1 MLTPST
7 TSGGRVE
14 PLCRGSGANCNG
26 DCSGSGTNR
35 QRADAGFPFDPQVDK
50 MLIMQRSAS
59 SLIRALYYVT
69 NCHGLTVMVCRRLG
83 TPRRFGRGRA
93 LPQRA
98 HHREPGGRGGYAA
111 FLAGP
116 YPPRRRQPPPRGR
129 DPCRGH
135 RSFAA
140 RRPRRSASALQHRRR
155 RRARPHAQASEKT
168 REAVLTVCEQCG
180 SGALRGAWPAVRACS
195 RRARST
201 SAWSPRSPRSSTRT
215 SADPGPRLRLL
226 AGAGQHC
233 PPGAYEPAV
242 CAAGA
247 FSHGGRAS
255 ACRRCTAGTFSTAAA
270 GGSPRVAACL
280 RCAAGT
286 YGSTARASSA
296 TVCAA
301 CAGGKYAPAL
311 GSGAP
316 GPAAAASALPAR
328 CSRSCIRRTTTA
340 RRAGCQRPS
349 PARPDGPS
357 AAPRGNRA
365 APTGLSE
372 QLQVGQ
378 GAAGSDSR

>member
-1 MLTPST
+1 MLTPSA
-7 TSGGRVE
+7 TSGGRVG

-50 MLIMQRSAS
+50 MLIMQRSGS

-168 REAVLTVCEQCG
+168 REAVLTVCGQCG
-180 SGALRGAWPAVRACS
+180 SGALKGAWPAVRACS
-195 RRARST
+195 RRAQST

-215 SADPGPRLRLL
+215 SADPGPRRRLL
-226 AGAGQHC
+226 AGA
-233 PPGAYEPAV
+233 
-242 CAAGA
+242 
-247 FSHGGRAS
+247 S
-255 ACRRCTAGTFSTAAA
+255 
-270 GGSPRVAACL
+270 
-280 RCAAGT
+280 
-286 YGSTARASSA
+286 
-296 TVCAA
+296 
-301 CAGGKYAPAL
+301 
-311 GSGAP
+311 
-316 GPAAAASALPAR
+316 
-328 CSRSCIRRTTTA
+328 TA
-340 RRAGCQRPS
+340 RRAPTSPPSAPRAPS
-349 PARPDGPS
+349 PTAGEPPRAA
-357 AAPRGNRA
+357 AAPPARSRPPPPAAAHAWPPASVRGRDLRQHRQGVLGHGVRGVRRRQVRA
-365 APTGLSE
+365 GARQRCARARGSSLSPPGALQPKLYPADHYCPKGGLSAPVAC
-372 QLQVGQ
+372 QAGWTIGGAKGQ
-378 GAAGSDSR
+378 SRCTHWSV